1 MTTYLHK
8 PQNSKGWKQI
18 TESYKTCM
26 ALTLPIF
33 VQDESRGLTDLRT
46 KEVENSQQVTHWKP
60 QETNMR
66 TAEAIKDCP
75 NEWSTR

>member
-1 MTTYLHK
+1 
-8 PQNSKGWKQI
+8 
-18 TESYKTCM
+18 M